1 MQTWLK
7 AVLLAVTLSC
17 GALPIAGRA
26 AEFESQEI
34 EQNQYV
40 AITSPY
46 GKDSFGLIILQ
57 QLPKGKPCW
66 QETGSNPT
74 TVDPLLLQFNFKG
87 SCSRFTDSN
96 GYSLRIGGQDVGLKY
111 TLRIVRFES
120 DIYLLGVP
128 AIGTQGL
135 PILFIGRTNGDT
147 AGFAKF
153 NLNPGWRFARRAFKG
168 KAVGHVYLLNDSP
181 LQDLAQYP
189 NPTER
194 KQEQPITPAT
204 TPVETSPSVA
214 QPVGIPS
221 APINL
226 PASNPAQVIPSVP
239 QPVGIPSVPINL
251 PTSVEAA
258 PTAAPTQ

>member
-1 MQTWLK
+1 MIPMQTWLK
-7 AVLLAVTLSC
+7 AVLLAVTLNC
-17 GALPIAGRA
+17 CALPMVGRA

-34 EQNQYV
+34 EQTQYI

-57 QLPKGKPCW
+57 QIPKGKPCW
-66 QETGSNPT
+66 QEMGSNPI

-96 GYSLRIGGQDVGLKY
+96 GYSLRVGGQDLGLKY
-111 TLRIVRFES
+111 TLRIVRFEG
-120 DIYLLGVP
+120 DIYLLGIP

-147 AGFAKF
+147 TGFAKF
-153 NLNPGWRFARRAFKG
+153 NLNSGWRFARRAFKG
-168 KAVGHVYLLNDSP
+168 KAVGHVYLLNDAP
-181 LQDLAQYP
+181 LEELAQRP

-194 KQEQPITPAT
+194 KQEQPITPVT
-204 TPVETSPSVA
+204 TPVETTPPVS

-226 PASNPAQVIPSVP
+226 PV
-239 QPVGIPSVPINL
+239 
-251 PTSVEAA
+251 SVEAA
-258 PTAAPTQ
+258 PAAAPTK